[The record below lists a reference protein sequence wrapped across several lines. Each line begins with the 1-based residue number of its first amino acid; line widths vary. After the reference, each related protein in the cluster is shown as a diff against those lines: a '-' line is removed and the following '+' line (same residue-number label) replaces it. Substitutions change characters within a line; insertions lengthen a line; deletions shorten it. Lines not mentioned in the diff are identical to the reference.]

1 MPKFEP
7 GYRKLHASGELAGR
21 AETASGWLADC
32 RLCPRDCG
40 ADRLHGKQGR
50 CGIGAKA
57 RVSSFGPH
65 FGEEDVLVGRGGSGT
80 IFMTSCS
87 LLCNFCQNYDISHMA
102 ANGEEMDDGELAAA
116 LLGLARRGCHN
127 INFVTPTHVVPQ
139 ILRALVVAAEKGLDL
154 PLVYN
159 SSGYDKVETLKLL
172 DGVFDIYMPDFKFWD
187 SKVAEDL
194 CDAPDYPEAARAAL
208 AEMHRQVGV
217 LATDEDGIAF
227 RGVLVRHLAM
237 PNGLAGTADVMRF
250 LSEELSPDTFV
261 NVMAQYRPYAAAHT
275 DPRIG
280 RRVTPEEY
288 REALA
293 AAARAGLRRVAR
305 Q

>member
-7 GYRKLHASGELAGR
+7 GYRKLLASGELAKR
-21 AETASGWLADC
+21 AETAWGRLAEC

-40 ADRLHGKQGR
+40 VNRLQGKRGR

-65 FGEEDVLVGRGGSGT
+65 FGEEDVLVGSGGSGT
-80 IFMTSCS
+80 IFLTSCS

-102 ANGEEMDDGELAAA
+102 ANGEEMDDGELAAVM
-116 LLGLARRGCHN
+116 LGLARRGCHN
-127 INFVTPTHVVPQ
+127 INFVTPTHAVPQ
-139 ILRALVVAAEKGLDL
+139 ILRALVVAAEKGLDV

-159 SSGYDKVETLKLL
+159 SSGYDRVETLRLL

-187 SKVAEDL
+187 PAVAADL

-208 AEMHRQVGV
+208 EEMHRQVGV
-217 LATDEDGIAF
+217 LATGEDGVAR
-227 RGVLVRHLAM
+227 RGVLVRHLVM
-237 PNGLAGTADVMRF
+237 PEGLAGTAEAMRF
-250 LSEELSPDTFV
+250 LAERLSPETFV
-261 NVMAQYRPYAAAHT
+261 NVMAQYRPYASAHT
-275 DPRIG
+275 DPRMD
-280 RRVTPEEY
+280 RRITPEEY
-288 REALA
+288 REALDA
-293 AAARAGLRRVAR
+293 ASRAGLKRVAR